1 MKALRL
7 LLLWAVALAGMPA
20 AYAQVV
26 TADPVFF
33 TETTPVTLTFDA
45 TKGDAGLKDFTGDV
59 YIWTGVITDKSTSDS
74 DWKAVVGTS
83 WTPPIAKEKMTRS
96 ASNPNL
102 YTITFTPRTYYDK
115 VAAGEK
121 IMKLAMLFR
130 SADGTKSGRNT
141 GGKDIFVDVAQTSAL
156 SVRITGPTTTGV
168 TQFVNQNTKVTVTG
182 TASAASSLTLTLNG
196 AQVDYQTNATTLS
209 KEVTLTQAGN
219 NVLKL
224 TATSGTTTA
233 TDEITIF
240 ASPAATVAALPAGAK
255 KDGVT
260 YLNDGKS
267 AILTLTAPG
276 KTAVYV
282 VGEFNNWQPGL
293 QYQLKKTSATDD
305 VNTRWWVQIDGLTP
319 GQEYAYQFQVDG
331 LRVADPYTEKVLDPN
346 NDQYITAATYPNLK
360 AYPTGKT
367 TGIVS
372 VLQSNEPAYN
382 WQVTNFERPSKL
394 DMVVYELL
402 IRDFVVKHDYKTV
415 TDSLDYLKRLGINV
429 LELMPVNEFEGN
441 ESWGYNPSFYF
452 APDKYYG
459 TKNDLKKLVDEAHKR
474 GIAVVLD
481 MVLNHSFGQSPMVQL
496 YSSNSPWFNAVAT
509 HPYNVGTDFN
519 HESEYTRYFSKQV
532 IKHWFDEY
540 HIDGYRYDL
549 AGGFSQVQKTEQTY
563 ESVFD
568 QSRVNIWKD
577 YYAAQQAASPGSYAI
592 LETFVA
598 NDEAKA
604 LAAAGL
610 MLWGKMT
617 SNYNEAT
624 MGYNDGNKSDV
635 SWGYYKQ
642 RGFTEPNLVTYMESH
657 DEDRLMYK
665 NLRFG
670 NASGT
675 YSVKNL
681 NTALSRMETAGA
693 FFFLVPGP
701 RMIWQFGEVGYDK
714 GIFMCPGGN
723 YPGDDGTD
731 PKKYGVDQSC
741 KLSNKPVLDEYYDN
755 PNRRHLYDVYRSL
768 ITLRT
773 SQPVFEN
780 TSATFAQNASGAVK
794 TIHLSDASLSM
805 TVLGNFDVIAK
816 TVSPEF
822 QAAGTWYNYLDG
834 TSLTV
839 AAADVNKQLT
849 LQPGEYRVYLS
860 KKIAVPSGTVLPT
873 TTERAA
879 LALSFTAA
887 PNPAGSAVRLKYTL
901 PQATPVS
908 VSVVNVLGATV
919 RTVPAATKQATG
931 AHELTIPVQDL
942 ANGVYIVRL
951 QAAGKVATTR
961 LMVQH

>member
-7 LLLWAVALAGMPA
+7 LLLWAVALTGLPA

-45 TKGDAGLKDFTGDV
+45 TKGDAGLKDFAGDV
-59 YIWTGVITDKSTSDS
+59 YIWTGVISDKSTSNT
-74 DWKAVVGTS
+74 DWKAVVGTA

-102 YTITFTPRTYYDK
+102 YTISFTPRTYYDK
-115 VAAGEK
+115 LPAGDK
-121 IMKLAMLFR
+121 ILKLAMLFR
-130 SADGTKSGRNT
+130 SADGSKSGRDT
-141 GGKDIFVDVAQTSAL
+141 GGKDILVDVAQTSAL
-156 SVRITGPTTTGV
+156 SVRITGPTTAGN
-168 TQFVNQNTKVTVTG
+168 TQFVNQNAKVTVTG
-182 TASAASSLTLTLNG
+182 TASAAATLTLTLNG
-196 AQVDYQTNATTLS
+196 TQVDQQTNATSLS
-209 KEVTLTQAGN
+209 KEVTLTQSGN

-224 TATSGTTTA
+224 TATSGSTTA
-233 TDEITIF
+233 TDEINIF

-267 AILTLTAPG
+267 AILALTAPG
-276 KTAVYV
+276 KTAVYAI
-282 VGEFNNWQPGL
+282 GEFNDWQPGL

-331 LRVADPYTEKVLDPN
+331 LRIADPYTEKVLDPN
-346 NDQYITAATYPNLK
+346 NDRFITAATYPNLK
-360 AYPTGKT
+360 AYPTGKA

-372 VLQSNEPAYN
+372 VLQSNEPAYT
-382 WQVTNFERPSKL
+382 WQVTNFQRPSKL

-402 IRDFVVKHDYKTV
+402 VRDFVVKHDYKTV

-459 TKNDLKKLVDEAHKR
+459 TKNDLKKLIDEAHKR

-481 MVLNHSFGQSPMVQL
+481 MVLNHSFGQSPMVQM

-519 HESEYTRYFSKQV
+519 HESDYTRYFSKQV
-532 IKHWFDEY
+532 IKHWLDEY
-540 HIDGYRYDL
+540 HVDGYRYDL
-549 AGGFSQVQKTEQTY
+549 AGGFSQVQKTEATY

-598 NDEAKA
+598 NEEAKA
-604 LAAAGL
+604 LSAAGL

-617 SNYNEAT
+617 NNYNEAT
-624 MGYNDGNKSDV
+624 MGYNDGNKSDL

-670 NASGT
+670 NASGS
-675 YSVKNL
+675 YSTKNL

-714 GIFMCPGGN
+714 GIFMCPDGT
-723 YPGDDGTD
+723 YPGDNGTD
-731 PKKYGVDQSC
+731 NTKYGKDDGC
-741 KLSNKPVLDEYYDN
+741 KLSNKPVLDDYYDT

-768 ITLRT
+768 IALKT

-780 TSATFAQNASGAVK
+780 TSATFAQNVTGAVK
-794 TIHLSDASLSM
+794 TLHLSDASLSM

-816 TVSPEF
+816 AVSPEF

-834 TSLTV
+834 TTLTV
-839 AAADVNKQLT
+839 AGADVNKQIT

-860 KKIAVPSGTVLPT
+860 KKVAVPANTVLPT
-873 TTERAA
+873 KAERAA
-879 LALSFTAA
+879 LALSFTAV
-887 PNPAGSAVRLKYTL
+887 PNPAASAVRLQYTL
-901 PQATPVS
+901 PQTTQVS
-908 VSVVNVLGATV
+908 VSVVNALGATV
-919 RTVPAATKQATG
+919 RTIPVAAKQATG
-931 AHELTIPVQDL
+931 THELLVPVQDL
-942 ANGVYIVRL
+942 ANGIYIVRL

-961 LMVQH
+961 LLVQH